1 MEKNMAAAVV
11 VPCWRG
17 GLACSTF
24 MMAALFMAKG
34 EVINDKV
41 NNDKFNGV
49 AKSFSS
55 VYG

>member
-1 MEKNMAAAVV
+1 MAAAVV

-17 GLACSTF
+17 GLACLKF
-24 MMAALFMAKG
+24 MMAALFTAKG
-34 EVINDKV
+34 EVINVKV
-41 NNDKFNGV
+41 NGV